1 MTVHPQRGLF
11 RRIGVAAACASTLA
25 HCVSEPGELFSDVDM
40 NASAPAPGT
49 GVPGAVGPAQTTG
62 IDTPT
67 PTSEASS
74 PTTPLV
80 PGAAPAPA
88 GGGNGAGEPGAAG
101 EPVAPTA
108 AVPENAEPPAPVVDP
123 DPTGGARVC
132 PQPAQP
138 LLLDFEVPGNS
149 ATEAQFG
156 DFASVFSGGTFVYP
170 VNPAAIAT
178 EPFTA
183 FGLSS
188 DVSAGQWRVQGAVA
202 EPAGFG
208 LFFTCELLDA
218 SRFTGIAFRMQGS
231 VGLGQEVTFF
241 VNGASNE
248 VSRTWLVQEGRG
260 SNVRSFGRCFPAQSQ
275 FDGSC
280 LAPRIV
286 LPVSAEPTEVFV
298 PFAALANGSPEATL
312 NPAEITAVQ
321 WALPVPVPGDA
332 GVNEPYAVDL
342 IIDDIRFVEA
352 E

>member
-1 MTVHPQRGLF
+1 
-11 RRIGVAAACASTLA
+11 
-25 HCVSEPGELFSDVDM
+25 
-40 NASAPAPGT
+40 
-49 GVPGAVGPAQTTG
+49 
-62 IDTPT
+62 
-67 PTSEASS
+67 
-74 PTTPLV
+74 
-80 PGAAPAPA
+80 
-88 GGGNGAGEPGAAG
+88 
-101 EPVAPTA
+101 
-108 AVPENAEPPAPVVDP
+108 
-123 DPTGGARVC
+123 
-132 PQPAQP
+132 
-138 LLLDFEVPGNS
+138 
-149 ATEAQFG
+149 
-156 DFASVFSGGTFVYP
+156 
-170 VNPAAIAT
+170 VNPAASAT

-188 DVSAGQWRVQGAVA
+188 DVSAGQWHVQGAVT

-218 SRFTGIAFRMQGS
+218 SRFTGIAFRMSGS

-286 LPVSAEPTEVFV
+286 LPVSAEPIEVFV